1 MYFFRSTEKA
11 YIKWPIKI
19 IKRGTQ
25 EADDTE
31 KAYIKWV
38 LNDNS
43 PNSIVAVKG
52 SGMDI
57 IIGLQTIYDSIIKQV
72 RENMGD
78 SIDKIEEEV
87 LKLFLENHE
96 NEQNE

>member
-1 MYFFRSTEKA
+1 
-11 YIKWPIKI
+11 
-19 IKRGTQ
+19 
-25 EADDTE
+25 
-31 KAYIKWV
+31 
-38 LNDNS
+38 
-43 PNSIVAVKG
+43 
-52 SGMDI
+52 MDI